1 MRQHLRQRP
10 LITLALAVV
19 LALAVGG
26 AVGATLA
33 KPASYADDSAE
44 AGFARDMITH
54 HGQAVNMGMMEYRN
68 GEDPDMRR
76 FGYDIGLTQQAQIG
90 IMQTWLSDWDLN
102 PTSTEPAMEWMDGE
116 MTLVDGRMPGMASPE
131 DLAKLDTSAGRDA
144 DVLFAQLMIQHHLG
158 GVHMA
163 DAVLARTDDPRVTH
177 LAQVM
182 KNGQQ
187 SEIDALRDKLTALGA
202 APA

>member
-19 LALAVGG
+19 LALLVGAAVGM
-26 AVGATLA
+26 TLT

-44 AGFARDMITH
+44 AGFARDMIGH
-54 HGQAVNMGMMEYRN
+54 HAQAVNMGMMEYRN

-90 IMQTWLSDWDLN
+90 IMQTWLSDWGLD

-131 DLAKLDTSAGRDA
+131 DLAALDAARGKES

-163 DAVLARTDDPRVTH
+163 DAVLARTDDTRVTH

-187 SEIDALRDKLTALGA
+187 SEIDALRNKLTALGA
-202 APA
+202 QA

>member
-19 LALAVGG
+19 LALLIGAAVG
-26 AVGATLA
+26 VTLT

-44 AGFARDMITH
+44 AGFARDMIVH

-68 GEDPDMRR
+68 GEDADMRR

-90 IMQTWLSDWDLN
+90 IMQTWLSDWGLN

-131 DLAKLDTSAGRDA
+131 DLAKLDSAKGRDA
-144 DVLFAQLMIQHHLG
+144 DVLFAELMIQHHLG

>member
-10 LITLALAVV
+10 LIILALAVV

-33 KPASYADDSAE
+33 KPAAYADDSAE

-90 IMQTWLSDWDLN
+90 IMQTWLSDWGLN

-131 DLAKLDTSAGRDA
+131 DLAKLDASTGRDA